1 MKFNKNET
9 QGRQSMGDILKK
21 IHNASVRILKEIGIR
36 LHNREVIELLKQNGI
51 RVDGQTALFEEK
63 QLMRWINKAPGRFT
77 LYARNSDHDMFIGGD
92 CTEYAAGYGTPTIV
106 APDGSRRSA
115 TLQDYITFLKL
126 VDQSEYFNINGGIL
140 VQPYELSGIQ
150 SNPVMIYAVLTH
162 SDKCIL
168 GMPGTTADVEHI
180 MNMGAIVFG
189 GKKEFI
195 KRPHIATMISTLS
208 PLQIDR
214 NALQTMLVCAHH
226 KQPLIISPA
235 PAAGT
240 TGPIVM
246 AGNISLA
253 NAEALAAIAI
263 AQIINEGTPVVYG
276 LQSYAADMASGNIS
290 IGSPGYSIQAKY
302 CAQLAKMYG
311 LPSRTGGTNT
321 DAKGVSVQSG
331 YESMM
336 SMLLACQN
344 KVNLIIH
351 SAGIL
356 DSFAAT
362 SYEQFIVDLEIIS
375 MIEYYLADIET
386 DPEDFAFDVIR
397 EVGIGGQFITT
408 QHTLE
413 RCRKDSW
420 HPEIGLR
427 GYRLKASPNEQL
439 FANIERKMQKML
451 DRYEK
456 PNLPPDI
463 LADLH
468 AYMVRI
474 KGVDESI
481 IEAVHPGGDSPSRS
495 SRRKN

>member
-1 MKFNKNET
+1 V
-9 QGRQSMGDILKK
+9 GDILKK

-36 LHNREVIELLKQNGI
+36 LHNQEIINLLNRNGI
-51 RVDGQTALFEEK
+51 KVDGQTALFEEK
-63 QLMRWINKAPGRFT
+63 QLMHWINKAPGRFT
-77 LYARNSDHDMFIGGD
+77 LYARNPDHDMFIGGD
-92 CTEYAAGYGTPTIV
+92 STEYAAGYGTPTIV
-106 APDGSRRSA
+106 SLDGNRRSA
-115 TLQDYITFLKL
+115 TLEDYITFVKL

-140 VQPYELSGIQ
+140 VQPCELPSIY
-150 SNPVMIYAVLTH
+150 SNPAMMYATLTH

-168 GMPGTTADVEHI
+168 GLPGTADEVEHI
-180 MNMGAIVFG
+180 MNMGGIIFG
-189 GKKEFI
+189 GKEEFI
-195 KRPHIATMISTLS
+195 KRPHIATMVSTLS
-208 PLQIDR
+208 PLQIDHI
-214 NALQTMLVCAHH
+214 ALQTMLVCARH

-240 TGPIVM
+240 TGPIMM
-246 AGNISLA
+246 ASNISLA

-263 AQIINEGTPVVYG
+263 TQIINEGTPVVYG
-276 LQSYAADMASGNIS
+276 LQSYAADMGSGNIS

-302 CAQLAKMYG
+302 CAQLAKLYG

-356 DSFAAT
+356 DAFAAT

-375 MIEYYLADIET
+375 MIEFYLGDIET

-413 RCRKDSW
+413 RCRKASW
-420 HPEIGLR
+420 HPQIGLR
-427 GYRLKASPNEQL
+427 GFLVKGSPNEQL

-451 DRYEK
+451 DSYEK
-456 PNLPPDI
+456 PTLPPDMLEELYEYTVKI
-463 LADLH
+463 E
-468 AYMVRI
+468 
-474 KGVDESI
+474 GVDKSI
-481 IEAVHPGGDSPSRS
+481 IEAIHQREDSPSELP
-495 SRRKN
+495 RKQN